1 MSVIVSK
8 TPHIPAVSI
17 AVGTVRRA
25 IVKSAR
31 ILRHA
36 AEAIAEARMQRAQLE
51 AEFYRR
57 RYKHASK
64 NDDDLPIVR

>member
-1 MSVIVSK
+1 MSVLVGK
-8 TPHIPAVSI
+8 TPHLSAVPVALGI
-17 AVGTVRRA
+17 ARRA
-25 IVKSAR
+25 VVKSAR

-36 AEAIAEARMQRAQLE
+36 AEVVAEARMQRARLE

-57 RYKHASK
+57 RYKHTSK